1 MGKLGQWL
9 LVGANLGILVGLILT
24 VLQIRQSYD
33 ADSDQLAIEDVIAQ
47 YAYRWD
53 SKDASGFAEL
63 FTEDAVIERCP
74 MGPALS
80 RHGSIISSR

>member
-53 SKDASGFAEL
+53 SKDASGFANCL
-63 FTEDAVIERCP
+63 RK
-74 MGPALS
+74 MRLS
-80 RHGSIISSR
+80 SAGCLAS